1 MRRKTSHVLTVL
13 SVLSLCAIPWAS
25 GQVFGGG
32 IVNVASFAPVGL
44 PNAKIA
50 QGSLFAVFGS
60 GLSDPGVHIATTFPL
75 PTEFGG
81 VTAQATVGGVTTD
94 CIILIATPGR
104 LTLLLPSDTPE
115 GEGTLTVRVGGQT
128 YMETIEVCPRSFGIF
143 TKNQAG
149 TGTAIM
155 QNFVDASNQPVNGFA
170 TSANPGQLGILWGTG
185 AGPVQ
190 GDEAGGPLP
199 GDLQGQMDI
208 QIFVG
213 GVRVTNI
220 IYIGRSG
227 CCAAT
232 DQVIFEMPAGVSG
245 CALPVVVVLD
255 GVPSNAATISVASE
269 GNFCSDAHGFTLS
282 EIQSLLEASGE
293 VSIGIVGLKRLVISA
308 PLKGFDPFELVTD
321 SAFAEFWTIDS
332 TFFDTQIPPV
342 TALGLGS
349 CSTYTFIGE
358 NTDLVDPFPVARH
371 DAGNLRIMGPSGD
384 RQIDRI
390 GLGEYFALLNPF
402 IPPSPFGQPYF
413 VEGAIHTVTGSG
425 GDQLGSF
432 EEDIHVKEFLPTTIG
447 PHPWTNRGAIAII
460 VVAQKLLDSL

>member
-1 MRRKTSHVLTVL
+1 MTHYTS
-13 SVLSLCAIPWAS
+13 
-25 GQVFGGG
+25 G
-32 IVNVASFAPVGL
+32 
-44 PNAKIA
+44 
-50 QGSLFAVFGS
+50 
-60 GLSDPGVHIATTFPL
+60 
-75 PTEFGG
+75 
-81 VTAQATVGGVTTD
+81 
-94 CIILIATPGR
+94 
-104 LTLLLPSDTPE
+104 
-115 GEGTLTVRVGGQT
+115 
-128 YMETIEVCPRSFGIF
+128 
-143 TKNQAG
+143 
-149 TGTAIM
+149 
-155 QNFVDASNQPVNGFA
+155 
-170 TSANPGQLGILWGTG
+170 
-185 AGPVQ
+185 
-190 GDEAGGPLP
+190 
-199 GDLQGQMDI
+199 
-208 QIFVG
+208 
-213 GVRVTNI
+213 
-220 IYIGRSG
+220 
-227 CCAAT
+227 
-232 DQVIFEMPAGVSG
+232 
-245 CALPVVVVLD
+245 
-255 GVPSNAATISVASE
+255 AATISVASE

-425 GDQLGSF
+425 GD
-432 EEDIHVKEFLPTTIG
+432 
-447 PHPWTNRGAIAII
+447 
-460 VVAQKLLDSL
+460 